1 MTYDQTIALIEACNC
16 AGFTIAPLSLSEGGA
31 L

>member
-16 AGFTIAPLSLSEGGA
+16 GFTIAPLSLSEGGA